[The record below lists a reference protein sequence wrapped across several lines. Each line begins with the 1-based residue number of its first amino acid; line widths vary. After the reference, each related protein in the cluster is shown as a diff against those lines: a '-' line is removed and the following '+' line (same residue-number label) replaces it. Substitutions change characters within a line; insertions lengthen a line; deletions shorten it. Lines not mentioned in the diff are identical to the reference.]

1 MEGDQQWAF
10 PGPCTASLE
19 RFFASNQESWPAS
32 ALKATRANDGQAL
45 YAGFVKPREI
55 AHDAA
60 IYHMF
65 QAEAAHIASEVS
77 KSLDRGVVIPHTKTR
92 TVQTRHISESLLRI
106 LESHRSISEHGH
118 VVEAFPNA
126 FLGVLLAAEG
136 FDDMPPLRRGAKFD
150 WLFEMCC
157 RATRI
162 SDVVDSIGLPEIKE
176 VLPTIETNT
185 ETRSESGIGLS
196 AHCCVCCCR
205 TIPSYW

>member
-1 MEGDQQWAF
+1 LVARL
-10 PGPCTASLE
+10 PRCRSRSNAIPTA
-19 RFFASNQESWPAS
+19 
-32 ALKATRANDGQAL
+32 
-45 YAGFVKPREI
+45 
-55 AHDAA
+55 
-60 IYHMF
+60 
-65 QAEAAHIASEVS
+65 IASCIRVRP
-77 KSLDRGVVIPHTKTR
+77 RGAVP
-92 TVQTRHISESLLRI
+92 RI
-106 LESHRSISEHGH
+106 RSGKNIF
-118 VVEAFPNA
+118 EAFPNA

-205 TIPSYW
+205 TIHSYWRSTRGIFLLAAVECLGRVGAKRDRGSTTPYRFP

>member
-1 MEGDQQWAF
+1 M
-10 PGPCTASLE
+10 
-19 RFFASNQESWPAS
+19 S
-32 ALKATRANDGQAL
+32 AAL
-45 YAGFVKPREI
+45 VKGSSRWAGFNGV
-55 AHDAA
+55 
-60 IYHMF
+60 
-65 QAEAAHIASEVS
+65 ASPVS
-77 KSLDRGVVIPHTKTR
+77 HTSEETSLKLSQMP
-92 TVQTRHISESLLRI
+92 
-106 LESHRSISEHGH
+106 
-118 VVEAFPNA
+118 

-205 TIPSYW
+205 TIHSYWRSTRGIFLLAAVECLGRVGAKRDRGQRHRIDSLDVWVNGRRFKHGEALPKAHNKALQADERRDDGVRTVL